1 VVSVSGSRR
10 GDAGSREPASAE
22 ALRDLDPWQ
31 DWLGEDDYRPLRL
44 ARCVAVLA
52 GLSPSSP

>member
-1 VVSVSGSRR
+1 VSGSRR